1 MKFEEL
7 KKIGKENGFDIDV
20 IKEFNTIRIEIWDDE
35 ASVEGD
41 PKITEIYFEKGEESL
56 LFPEVAKNVS
66 KGGKYFN
73 ERE

>member
-35 ASVEGD
+35 ASV
-41 PKITEIYFEKGEESL
+41 
-56 LFPEVAKNVS
+56 
-66 KGGKYFN
+66 
-73 ERE
+73 